1 MVHEKTVDLCQLGLK
16 DRIPG
21 EPHKKSTLVQMN
33 HPVIETPAFSEKRC
47 SCAPRAHQPIEGSV
61 ALTDP
66 LTGTWRSVKRSAL
79 ASEWTPQFCGW
90 LLDGLQRALDET
102 SIPDEDFY
110 QPVKQLHRRNPRFFE
125 TVPVEVE
132 ATPEGQLRQHMQIN
146 DYGTRYDYIHF
157 DSEVALLNKTVR
169 STMAHLHVALGHV
182 SNDKLKRMLS
192 MNGAKPENLWAVDRL
207 QFQICNQVRSP
218 AATPK
223 GTPDLCLS
231 MSASWRIHST
241 FGMRLGEKFC
251 VTHILDAFSLYQ
263 VAVAAKDPSSE
274 LTTNLLRDRWIGVFG
289 PPAVLMTDQGSE
301 FKGTVGPLLQTF
313 AIFHEIFPP
322 TAPCHWQND
331 MVQFEVHFDEDDE
344 GTNHPRS

>member
-1 MVHEKTVDLCQLGLK
+1 
-16 DRIPG
+16 
-21 EPHKKSTLVQMN
+21 
-33 HPVIETPAFSEKRC
+33 
-47 SCAPRAHQPIEGSV
+47 
-61 ALTDP
+61 
-66 LTGTWRSVKRSAL
+66 
-79 ASEWTPQFCGW
+79 
-90 LLDGLQRALDET
+90 
-102 SIPDEDFY
+102 
-110 QPVKQLHRRNPRFFE
+110 
-125 TVPVEVE
+125 
-132 ATPEGQLRQHMQIN
+132 
-146 DYGTRYDYIHF
+146 
-157 DSEVALLNKTVR
+157 
-169 STMAHLHVALGHV
+169 MAHLHVALGHV

-218 AATPK
+218 SATPK

-241 FGMRLGEKFC
+241 FGMRLGEKVLRDSYSGMPFPC
-251 VTHILDAFSLYQ
+251 IKLQ
-263 VAVAAKDPSSE
+263 WRPKDPSSE

-301 FKGTVGPLLQTF
+301 FKGTVEPLLQTF

>member
-1 MVHEKTVDLCQLGLK
+1 MEVCEAISIGFRMD
-16 DRIPG
+16 
-21 EPHKKSTLVQMN
+21 
-33 HPVIETPAFSEKRC
+33 
-47 SCAPRAHQPIEGSV
+47 
-61 ALTDP
+61 
-66 LTGTWRSVKRSAL
+66 
-79 ASEWTPQFCGW
+79 PQFCGW

-110 QPVKQLHRRNPRFFE
+110 QPVKQLHRRNPPNRFFE

-157 DSEVALLNKTVR
+157 DSEAALLNKTVR

-192 MNGAKPENLWAVDRL
+192 MNGAKPENLRAVDHL

-223 GTPDLCLS
+223 GTPDICLS
-231 MSASWRIHST
+231 MSASWRIHSK
-241 FGMRLGEKFC
+241 FGMRLGETFC
-251 VTHILDAFSLYQ
+251 VTHILDAFSLCQ

-274 LTTNLLRDRWIGVFG
+274 LTTTLLRDRWIGVFG

-301 FKGTVGPLLQTF
+301 FKGTVEPLLQTF

-331 MVQFEVHFDEDDE
+331 MVQFEGHFDEDD
-344 GTNHPRS
+344 